1 MKISG
6 SILGIKNK
14 SVEEIKKFY
23 NSGIDLIHIDVMDG
37 IFVPNKSL
45 EYEETKNITTENEL
59 LDVHLM
65 VDDVKKYVNDY
76 IKLKP
81 NNITFHI
88 ENRENT
94 IELINYIKSNN
105 IKVGLAIKPST
116 DIKEIIPY
124 LDMVDL
130 VLVMTVEPGLGGQ
143 KLLENTLYKIDEL
156 YELKDKYQFEIEA
169 DGGINLDT
177 IEYLKKLDIAVIGSY
192 ITNGNYYEQIEKIKD
207 KIK

>member
-45 EYEETKNITTENEL
+45 EYEETKNITTEDEL

-88 ENRENT
+88 ENKENT
-94 IELINYIKSNN
+94 IELINYIKNNN
-105 IKVGLAIKPST
+105 IKVGIAIKPST

-192 ITNGNYYEQIEKIKD
+192 ITNGNYHEQIEKIKA

>member
-45 EYEETKNITTENEL
+45 EYEETKNITTEDEL

-94 IELINYIKSNN
+94 IELINYIKNNN
-105 IKVGLAIKPST
+105 IKVGIAIKPST

-192 ITNGNYYEQIEKIKD
+192 ITNGNYHEQIEKIKD

>member
-45 EYEETKNITTENEL
+45 EYEETKNITTEDEL

-88 ENRENT
+88 ENKENT
-94 IELINYIKSNN
+94 IELINYIKNNN
-105 IKVGLAIKPST
+105 IKVGIAIKPST

-192 ITNGNYYEQIEKIKD
+192 ITNGNYHEQIEKIKD